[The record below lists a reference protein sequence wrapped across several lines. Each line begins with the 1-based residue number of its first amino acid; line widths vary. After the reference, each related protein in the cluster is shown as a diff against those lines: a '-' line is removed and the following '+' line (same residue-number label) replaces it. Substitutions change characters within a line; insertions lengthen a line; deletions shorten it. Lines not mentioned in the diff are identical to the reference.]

1 MSFLKKLFGGNPE
14 LKPEPGE
21 EPKIEASA
29 LETGKE
35 QPILPWLEAS
45 RNPWGI
51 RLLDLRPI
59 TLNMLSS
66 SKDPLAAQNAISYQ
80 GEDGS
85 SFWGIR
91 PDSTRVTETA
101 LAFVTEGRLEAGALF
116 TPNRME
122 HKWAIYFDGTT
133 ISFVRSWQR
142 KVLVIARTSQQ
153 ENVLTVDSIEGM
165 FTPDESPAFTKAI
178 LVFLLTSNCA
188 KEIVPAPLPQS
199 LSDDTYKAGLWAFS
213 LYGNMAQVGVFGEDI
228 LATAQKPLRC
238 HTLLHIAVAR
248 NELDTVQR
256 LILEDGSNINGLAGD
271 GLGPLHWSLSATGGG
286 TEAMEKLLQL
296 GADPDARSDEGAT
309 PLMNAVQS
317 NKPAHV
323 AMLLAAGAAI
333 DARDNRGFT
342 ALHRASEMGHTEL
355 VAYLLERG
363 ADKTLAVGEHTA
375 LSFAVGRGHAAIV
388 ELLR

>member
-1 MSFLKKLFGGNPE
+1 MSFQD
-14 LKPEPGE
+14 EPV
-21 EPKIEASA
+21 
-29 LETGKE
+29 
-35 QPILPWLEAS
+35 LPWLEAS

-51 RLLDLRPI
+51 RLLNLRPV

-66 SKDPLAAQNAISYQ
+66 SKDPLAAQNAVSYN

-91 PDSTRVTETA
+91 PDSTRVMETA

-116 TPNRME
+116 IPNKME
-122 HKWAIYFDGTT
+122 HKWAIYFDGIT

-142 KVLVIARTSQQ
+142 KVVVIARTSQQ
-153 ENVLTVDSIEGM
+153 ENVLTVDRIEGM
-165 FTPDESPAFTKAI
+165 FTPDESPAFTKAV
-178 LVFLLTSNCA
+178 LVFLLISHSA

-213 LYGNMAQVGVFGEDI
+213 LYGNMAHVGVFGEDI
-228 LATAQKPLRC
+228 LATAQKPKPLRC

-248 NELDTVQR
+248 NQLDAVQK
-256 LILEDGSNINGLAGD
+256 LVEEGSNINGLAGD
-271 GLGPLHWSLSATGGG
+271 GLAPLHWSISPAGGG

-296 GADPDARSDEGAT
+296 GADPDARSDQGAT
-309 PLMNAVQS
+309 PLMNAAQS

-333 DARDNRGFT
+333 DARDHRGFT
-342 ALHRASEMGHTEL
+342 ALHRAAEIGYTEL
-355 VAYLLERG
+355 VAYLLQQG

-375 LSFAVGRGHAAIV
+375 LSVAVGRGHAAIV
-388 ELLR
+388 ELLH